1 MNRREIRETT
11 TATLITNLSYV
22 TEMEGGVEV
31 KETYVWVST
40 DSSNI
45 VWVFNN
51 SVQMQLFAQFLRIL
65 LLSQFN
71 FVPVKWD

>member
-1 MNRREIRETT
+1 MKRREIKETK

-22 TEMEGGVEV
+22 TEMEGAVEV
-31 KETYVWVST
+31 KERYVWVST

-51 SVQMQLFAQFLRIL
+51 SVQMQLFPQFLRIL

-71 FVPVKWD
+71 FVTVKWV